1 MPIFFY
7 GKEFTNIGSI
17 GIKDKKKKASR
28 ITNIKC
34 KLGEGGRGW
43 RLERSLR
50 SLLHIPQKLQNQ
62 RLCNEWITI

>member
-7 GKEFTNIGSI
+7 GKEFTN
-17 GIKDKKKKASR
+17 KRQKKKASR

-43 RLERSLR
+43 RLERI
-50 SLLHIPQKLQNQ
+50 LLHIPQKLQHK
-62 RLCNEWITI
+62 RLCNF

>member
-17 GIKDKKKKASR
+17 RIKDKKKASR

-34 KLGEGGRGW
+34 KLGEGGEVGD
-43 RLERSLR
+43 
-50 SLLHIPQKLQNQ
+50 
-62 RLCNEWITI
+62 

>member
-17 GIKDKKKKASR
+17 GIKDKKKASR

-34 KLGEGGRGW
+34 KLGEGGE
-43 RLERSLR
+43 RLERKNFTSYP
-50 SLLHIPQKLQNQ
+50 SKITKQKALQFSV
-62 RLCNEWITI
+62 

>member
-17 GIKDKKKKASR
+17 RIKDTKKASR

-34 KLGEGGRGW
+34 KLGEGGGG
-43 RLERSLR
+43 RLEIREKFTSYP
-50 SLLHIPQKLQNQ
+50 SKITKPKDLQ
-62 RLCNEWITI
+62 

>member
-17 GIKDKKKKASR
+17 GIKDKKKASR

-34 KLGEGGRGW
+34 KLGKGGRGW
-43 RLERSLR
+43 RLERI
-50 SLLHIPQKLQNQ
+50 LLHIPQKLQNK
-62 RLCNEWITI
+62 RLCNF

>member
-17 GIKDKKKKASR
+17 EIKDKKKKASR

-34 KLGEGGRGW
+34 KLGGRGGGGL
-43 RLERSLR
+43 RLERS
-50 SLLHIPQKLQNQ
+50 
-62 RLCNEWITI
+62 

>member
-17 GIKDKKKKASR
+17 GIKDKKKASR

-34 KLGEGGRGW
+34 KLGEGGGRGW
-43 RLERSLR
+43 RLERI
-50 SLLHIPQKLQNQ
+50 LLHIPQKLQNK
-62 RLCNEWITI
+62 RLCNF

>member
-17 GIKDKKKKASR
+17 RIKDKKKASR

-34 KLGEGGRGW
+34 KLGGRGW

>member
-43 RLERSLR
+43 RLERI
-50 SLLHIPQKLQNQ
+50 LLHIPQKLQNK
-62 RLCNEWITI
+62 RLCNF

>member
-17 GIKDKKKKASR
+17 RIKDKKKASR

-43 RLERSLR
+43 RLERSL
-50 SLLHIPQKLQNQ
+50 LHIPQKLQNK
-62 RLCNEWITI
+62 RLCNFMFKI